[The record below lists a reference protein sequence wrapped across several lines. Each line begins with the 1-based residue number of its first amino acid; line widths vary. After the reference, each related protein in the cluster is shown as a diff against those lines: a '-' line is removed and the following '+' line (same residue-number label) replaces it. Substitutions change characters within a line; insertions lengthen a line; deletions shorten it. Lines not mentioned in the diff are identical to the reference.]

1 MPDLR
6 LGLLGWPL
14 SRSLSPLIHEA
25 YLKSAGLGGSYSLLP
40 VRPEDLSLVMGRLRS
55 EGWDGLNVTFPFKSA
70 AARLCIR
77 IDADAESV
85 DAVNTLVPVPGGWS
99 GLNTDIGGFE
109 SSFQASGF
117 EPPLLVAGSG
127 GAGRAVARA
136 AEILHID
143 AALFNRGGRHGC
155 RDLSLLD
162 QAIRDTGRGTLV
174 NATTLGW
181 ADDDPFPARPDLP
194 ETFSFFDLNYN
205 PGWRFTKELRRMGRR
220 VVTGEA
226 MLVSQAALSFRAW
239 TGVGAS
245 EQAGMDAL
253 GRKVEA

>member
-1 MPDLR
+1 MHDLK

-25 YLKSAGLGGSYSLLP
+25 YLRSAGLAGSYSLIP
-40 VRPEDLSLVMGRLRS
+40 VRPEDLSRVMDRLLS

-77 IDADAESV
+77 IDADADSV

-99 GLNTDIGGFE
+99 GLNTDIGGFACA
-109 SSFQASGF
+109 FQASGL

-136 AEILHID
+136 AETLRID
-143 AALFNRGGRHGC
+143 AALFNRAGSHGC

-162 QAIRDTGRGTLV
+162 KAIRDAGRGTLV

-181 ADDDPFPARPDLP
+181 ADDDPFPACPDIP

-205 PGWRFTKELRRMGRR
+205 PGWRFIRELRRRGRR
-220 VVTGEA
+220 VVTGEV

-253 GRKVEA
+253 GRMVEA